1 MTNPSG
7 SQHAK
12 VLQLPVSIDTA
23 RTAAGRERA
32 QQRHPSALTGN
43 PAPSAPKP
51 EATVHALNPDYLAQ
65 ALPAE
70 PGPGW
75 RVRAAD
81 SVVDGAAFV
90 RERLTGDYDIDQF
103 GFDPHLTDAVFLPA
117 LRPMYDKW
125 FRVDTSGA
133 ENLPR
138 EGGALLVA
146 NHSGVIPLDG
156 LMSAVAVHDNH
167 PDHRHLRL
175 LAADLAFEYPFI
187 GEVARKMGATVA
199 CNADA
204 EALLTRGELVAVWP
218 EGFKGIGKLYRDRYK
233 LQRFG
238 RGGFVTAAIRAGVP
252 IIPVSIVGAEE
263 IYPMLADVK
272 PVARLLGLPYAP
284 ITPLFPWLGPLGM
297 VPLPSKWHIEFGA
310 PISTSQ
316 YSQADADDPMVVFEL
331 TDNVRETIQQSLY
344 RILARRKNI
353 FQDF

>member
-1 MTNPSG
+1 MTKAQTG
-7 SQHAK
+7 QHAK

-23 RTAAGRERA
+23 RRATGRERA
-32 QQRHPSALTGN
+32 QQRHPSALAGERT
-43 PAPSAPKP
+43 ARRS
-51 EATVHALNPDYLAQ
+51 ATVHPLKPESDALAG
-65 ALPAE
+65 AE
-70 PGPGW
+70 AERAW
-75 RVRAAD
+75 RTRAAD
-81 SVVDGAAFV
+81 QVAEGAAFV

-117 LRPMYDKW
+117 LRPVYDKW
-125 FRVDTSGA
+125 FRVDTAGI
-133 ENLPR
+133 EHLPS

-167 PDHRHLRL
+167 PQQRHLRL
-175 LAADLAFEYPFI
+175 LAADLAFEYPVV
-187 GEVARKMGATVA
+187 GEVARKLGATVA

-204 EALLTRGELVAVWP
+204 EALLSRGELVAVWP

-238 RGGFVTAAIRAGVP
+238 RGGFVTAAIRAQVP

-263 IYPMLADVK
+263 TYPMLYDVK

-284 ITPLFPWLGPLGM
+284 ITPFFPWLGPLGM
-297 VPLPSKWHIEFGA
+297 VPLPSKWHIEFGE
-310 PISTSQ
+310 PIPTDT
-316 YSQADADDPMVVFEL
+316 YGAADADDPMVVFEL

-344 RILARRKNI
+344 RVLARRKNI
-353 FQDF
+353 FQDY

>member
-1 MTNPSG
+1 MSNVPG
-7 SQHAK
+7 SQNAK

-23 RTAAGRERA
+23 RTASGRERA
-32 QQRHPSALTGN
+32 QQRHPSSLTSN
-43 PAPSAPKP
+43 AAPSAREPQ
-51 EATVHALNPDYLAQ
+51 ATVHALNPDYLPPIA
-65 ALPAE
+65 PAE
-70 PGPGW
+70 PGVGW
-75 RVRAAD
+75 RERTAE
-81 SVVDGAAFV
+81 SVIDGAAFV
-90 RERLTGDYDIDQF
+90 RERLTGDYDVDQF
-103 GFDPHLTDAVFLPA
+103 GFDPHLTDSVLLPV
-117 LRPMYDKW
+117 LRPVYDKW
-125 FRVDTSGA
+125 FRVDTTGI

-156 LMSAVAVHDNH
+156 LMTAVAVHDQHADN
-167 PDHRHLRL
+167 RHLRL
-175 LAADLAFEYPFI
+175 LAADLAFEYPFV
-187 GEVARKMGATVA
+187 GEMARKIGATVA
-199 CNADA
+199 CNSDA

-238 RGGFVTAAIRAGVP
+238 RGGFVTSAIRAGVP

-263 IYPMLADVK
+263 TYPMLADVK

-297 VPLPSKWHIEFGA
+297 IPLPSKWHIEFGE
-310 PISTSQ
+310 PISTEQ

-344 RILARRKNI
+344 RVLARRKNI
-353 FQDF
+353 FQDY